1 MYRNRLEIL
10 SLLLIVK
17 SLAKYFYTEF
27 FNWLSSWLNKYN
39 YVEYIKRG
47 IELCELSIKPL
58 YCGLLKVLYRVLPIR
73 VLASAKKC

>member
-39 YVEYIKRG
+39 YVEYIKRVKVNLING
-47 IELCELSIKPL
+47 FNPLVCEV
-58 YCGLLKVLYRVLPIR
+58 LKVLYGVFLLR